1 MSVEVRRPRAC
12 GFSLCLLLT
21 LGVASVAWADA
32 VPGRIG
38 FVGKNAIAKAN
49 GTFRSWKL
57 VEVSVDPANLATG
70 SVEVEIDVASLDT
83 DNQRRDDHL
92 RSADFFEVERW
103 PTARIRVHSA
113 SPLEGA
119 HYEAKFDV
127 EIRDAKRTLVG
138 TFEVIDRER
147 LEVRGQVTLDRMAFG
162 IGEPETWNPLS
173 ITEAIPITFEAK
185 LR

>member
-127 EIRDAKRTLVG
+127 EIRDAKTDAIQLSTRTSLTRSDTGNGACEQLWV
-138 TFEVIDRER
+138 EKIEIER
-147 LEVRGQVTLDRMAFG
+147 LR
-162 IGEPETWNPLS
+162 
-173 ITEAIPITFEAK
+173 
-185 LR
+185 